1 VPVGLAPE
9 RLIDHTNLKAD
20 ATRADVERLCDEALE
35 HDFAAVCVNAVWV
48 ELCAKRL
55 AGSST
60 RVATVAG
67 FPLGAALPEVK
78 AYEAARAIER
88 GAREIDMVINIGAL
102 LDADEKAVA
111 DDIRAVREACGDAKR
126 CLDEAR
132 GFVAVSVSGGIVLKV
147 IIETCYLKDAQKRTA
162 CRIALREG
170 ADFVKT
176 STGLGPGGATADD
189 VKLMRRVVGPEMGV
203 KAAGGIRDAA
213 TFWTMVRAGANRI
226 GTSAAVA
233 IMREISEGRTT

>member
-1 VPVGLAPE
+1 VPTGPAPE

-20 ATRADVERLCDEALE
+20 ATRADLERLCNEALE
-35 HDFAAVCVNAVWV
+35 HNFIAVCVNPARV
-48 ELCAKRL
+48 ELCAKML

-67 FPLGAALPEVK
+67 FPLGASLPEVK
-78 AYEAARAIER
+78 AFEAARAIER
-88 GAREIDMVINIGAL
+88 GAQEIDMVINIGAL
-102 LDADEKAVA
+102 LDGDEKAVA
-111 DDIRAVREACGDAKR
+111 ADIRAVREACGGD
-126 CLDEAR
+126 
-132 GFVAVSVSGGIVLKV
+132 VLVKV
-147 IIETCYLKDAQKRTA
+147 IIETCYLSDAQKRTA

-176 STGLGPGGATADD
+176 STGLGYAASGGAGATADD
-189 VKLMRRVVGPEMGV
+189 VKLMRRVVGPEIGV

-233 IMREISEGRTT
+233 IMREIRDGAAPR